1 MFESLL
7 LAGLLLGTVEGFK
20 PGPLQTL
27 VITETL
33 KKDWRAGFKV
43 TLAPLITDGPIILF
57 CALVVSTLSNNNQ
70 LFAIISFAGAG
81 FLSYMA
87 YETYTISG
95 VNISDANTDNS
106 SLYKGIITNLLNP
119 NPYIYWTLVGS
130 PFLVKAFEVETWLPL
145 VFIFSFFLVFI
156 FCKTITAIIVERSK
170 TFLSSQ
176 TYLLILKILAL
187 ILVGFALIFVQT
199 GLSYI

>member
-1 MFESLL
+1 
-7 LAGLLLGTVEGFK
+7 
-20 PGPLQTL
+20 
-27 VITETL
+27 
-33 KKDWRAGFKV
+33 
-43 TLAPLITDGPIILF
+43 
-57 CALVVSTLSNNNQ
+57 
-70 LFAIISFAGAG
+70 
-81 FLSYMA
+81 MA

>member
-7 LAGLLLGTVEGFK
+7 LAGLLLGAVEGFK

-95 VNISDANTDNS
+95 VNLSDANTDNS

>member
-7 LAGLLLGTVEGFK
+7 LAGLLLGAVEGFK

-130 PFLVKAFEVETWLPL
+130 PFLVKAFEVETWLPI

>member
-7 LAGLLLGTVEGFK
+7 VAGLLLGAVEGFK

-81 FLSYMA
+81 FLLYMA
-87 YETYTISG
+87 YETFTITG
-95 VNISDANTDNS
+95 VRISEGNIDNS
-106 SLYKGIITNLLNP
+106 PLYKGIMTNLLNP

-130 PFLVKAFEVETWLPL
+130 PFLVKAFEVEIWLPL
-145 VFIFSFFLVFI
+145 VFIFSFFFI
-156 FCKTITAIIVERSK
+156 FIICKTATALLVERSK
-170 TFLSSQ
+170 TFLSSRS
-176 TYLLILKILAL
+176 YLVILKILAL
-187 ILVGFALIFVQT
+187 ILVGFAFIFVQT
-199 GLSYI
+199 GLSYL

>member
-7 LAGLLLGTVEGFK
+7 LAGLLLGAVEGFK

>member
-176 TYLLILKILAL
+176 TYLLVLKILAL